1 MKKYIN
7 LIVVLLASLGSYT
20 ASGQDYEQKEED
32 HTHNFS
38 IPESPIY
45 NTRNWANTNLLTGQK
60 VELWNMLDSGYV
72 IIHEYFMIDCRPC
85 ITAGKG
91 LEKVVASLKAKYP
104 GKIKYY
110 QTVYENVST
119 EKMAKKWVKENR
131 FTPDGLF
138 IQGADEVA
146 FYGGMGMPTIVVL
159 GDGRRH
165 KGFYKKQGYTPLENG
180 KIIKAVRHAA
190 EVSKSKFEAE

>member
-1 MKKYIN
+1 MKKYIS
-7 LIVVLLASLGSYT
+7 LFSLLLAVSFSNTVL
-20 ASGQDYEQKEED
+20 AQDYEQKEED

-38 IPESPIY
+38 IPESTIY
-45 NTRNWANTNLLTGQK
+45 NTKNWVNTNVLNQQK

-110 QTVYENVST
+110 QTVYENEST
-119 EKMAKKWVKENR
+119 EKMAKKWVKENK
-131 FTPDGLF
+131 FNPDALF
-138 IQGADEVA
+138 INGADEVA
-146 FYGGMGMPTIVVL
+146 FYGGMGMPTIVVV

-180 KIIKAVRHAA
+180 KIIKAVRHAV